1 MMTSQARAEELSQ
14 LKRMRAISLI
24 EGSTLLL
31 LVLVA
36 VPLKHLAGLAVAT
49 RIMGPI
55 HGLAFLAYIWM
66 LIQLVSGGGWSRSE
80 IIRLAI
86 AAFVPFGGFVNA
98 RVLARREMRL
108 VAP

>member
-1 MMTSQARAEELSQ
+1 MAE

-24 EGSTLLL
+24 EGSTLVL

-36 VPLKHLAGLAVAT
+36 VPLKHFAGLAIAT

-66 LIQLVSGGGWSRSE
+66 LIQLATSGGWPRAE
-80 IIRLAI
+80 IIRMAV
-86 AAFVPFGGFVNA
+86 AALVPFGGFVNA
-98 RVLARREMRL
+98 RVLARRGTRL
-108 VAP
+108 AAP